1 MKSVTV
7 IMNFDL
13 KKREKQIK
21 YERSVLKELSVKDLK
36 EKVARYFGSSQLTS
50 SVIMNE
56 GMEEACY
63 DVAIEAFLLGA
74 NFSKFSAWGEDIP
87 TIKNRCLEEDK
98 HLKDTLFHFLLYW
111 GSEESSK
118 NESLYYLCE
127 QFVNAWWLEGFNK
140 AIKRKKLR
148 LH

>member
-1 MKSVTV
+1 
-7 IMNFDL
+7 MNFDL

>member
-1 MKSVTV
+1 MTV
-7 IMNFDL
+7 IMDFDL

-21 YERSVLKELSVKDLK
+21 YERSVLKELSIKDLK
-36 EKVARYFGSSQLTS
+36 AKVARYFGSSQLTK
-50 SVIMNE
+50 SVIINE
-56 GMEEACY
+56 GMEEACF

-74 NFSKFSAWGEDIP
+74 NFSKFNEWGEDIP

-127 QFVNAWWLEGFNK
+127 QFVDAWWLEGFHKANK
-140 AIKRKKLR
+140 RRKLR

>member
-1 MKSVTV
+1 VTV

>member
-1 MKSVTV
+1 MTV
-7 IMNFDL
+7 IMNFDI

-21 YERSVLKELSVKDLK
+21 YEKSVLKEISIKDLK
-36 EKVARYFGSSQLTS
+36 EKVARYFGSSNLTS
-50 SVIMNE
+50 STVMDSGI
-56 GMEEACY
+56 EEACF

-74 NFSKFSAWGEDIP
+74 NYSKFSEYGES
-87 TIKNRCLEEDK
+87 TESIKNRCHQEDK

-111 GSEESSK
+111 GSEENSK

-127 QFVNAWWLEGFNK
+127 QFVDVWWHDGYSKANK
-140 AIKRKKLR
+140 RRKLR

>member
-1 MKSVTV
+1 MTV

>member
-1 MKSVTV
+1 MTV

-21 YERSVLKELSVKDLK
+21 YEKSVLRELSVKDLK
-36 EKVARYFGSSQLTS
+36 EKVAHYFGSSQLTS
-50 SVIMNE
+50 SVIMNQ

-127 QFVNAWWLEGFNK
+127 QFVNAWWLEGYNK

>member
-1 MKSVTV
+1 MTV
-7 IMNFDL
+7 ITTFDE

-21 YERSVLKELSVKDLK
+21 YERSVLREINIKDLK
-36 EKVARYFGSSQLTS
+36 EKVARYFGSSHLTS
-50 SVIMNE
+50 SMMMTKGI
-56 GMEEACY
+56 EEACY

-74 NFSKFSAWGEDIP
+74 NFSKFSDYGESKES
-87 TIKNRCLEEDK
+87 IKNRCYEEDK

-118 NESLYYLCE
+118 NESLLYLCE
-127 QFVNAWWLEGFNK
+127 QFVDDWWKEGFVKANK
-140 AIKRKKLR
+140 RRKLR

>member
-74 NFSKFSAWGEDIP
+74 NFSKFSAWGED
-87 TIKNRCLEEDK
+87 
-98 HLKDTLFHFLLYW
+98 
-111 GSEESSK
+111 
-118 NESLYYLCE
+118 
-127 QFVNAWWLEGFNK
+127 
-140 AIKRKKLR
+140 
-148 LH
+148 